1 MGKRTSG
8 EGTISKRIKDGKVVG
23 WRGGL
28 TVGHDE
34 QGKQLRRWVSGQT
47 REEVVR
53 ELQARQRDLH
63 DGKLNPRSG
72 TTLGQYLD
80 EWLNHKEHR
89 GIRPN
94 TLRSYRDSARLYLK
108 PHLGRV
114 SLEKL
119 SPRDVEQLLVKLRKA
134 GKSPA
139 VTNYALQVLRMALK
153 RAVHLGIVPRNVAVS
168 VEPLR
173 RERAEMSVWTAEQ
186 AQAFLNTSRTHR
198 LHAAY
203 YLAVMSGMRR
213 GEILGLKWKDI
224 DWEGRRLHP
233 RQQLLEVRRL
243 GKEGKRHAGR
253 ETISSTSIELGVLK
267 TAKSKRR
274 VILSPGTLA
283 RLREHQAAQSREKEE
298 LGPDWDD
305 EGFVFADPFGK
316 PTLPRTFYGAFR
328 QLMDEAGVPRIRLHD
343 LRHSTGT
350 YLISRGHDPVSVA
363 ALLGHK
369 QVSTTLNIYAH
380 ALPDKLRSLAYGV
393 ADLRPQ
399 TAKAEAADASAP
411 PRTGRPE
418 RG

>member
-1 MGKRTSG
+1 MGKRASG
-8 EGTISKRIKDGKVVG
+8 EGTISKRIRDGKVIG
-23 WRGGL
+23 WRGGV

-47 REEVVR
+47 REEVVK

-63 DGKLNPRSG
+63 DGKLNTKSG
-72 TTLGQYLD
+72 VTLGQYLD
-80 EWLNHKEHR
+80 EWLDHKEGR

-119 SPRDVEQLLVKLRKA
+119 SPRDVEQLLVKLHKA

-139 VTNYALQVLRMALK
+139 VTNYALRVLRMALK
-153 RAVHLGIVPRNVAVS
+153 RAMHLGIVPRNVAVS

-186 AQAFLNTSRTHR
+186 AQAFLDTTRTHR

-233 RQQLLEVRRL
+233 RQQILEVRRP
-243 GKEGKRHAGR
+243 GKEGKRHAGK
-253 ETISSTSIELGVLK
+253 ETISSTSVELGALK
-267 TAKSKRR
+267 TAKAKRR

-298 LGPDWDD
+298 LGPDWND
-305 EGFVFADPFGK
+305 EGFVFADPFGR

-343 LRHSTGT
+343 LRHTAASLMIQQG
-350 YLISRGHDPVSVA
+350 IDAKVVSDR
-363 ALLGHK
+363 LGHAD
-369 QVSTTLNIYAH
+369 VAFTLRVYTHLYEAQ
-380 ALPDKLRSLAYGV
+380 RE
-393 ADLRPQ
+393 
-399 TAKAEAADASAP
+399 EAAFDLDDLLRKGES
-411 PRTGRPE
+411 E
-418 RG
+418 